1 MSLKENLLNLTK
13 SSKNDKKELSVSELA
28 KLREVLVEAMQK
40 DAKNGLYVTKY
51 KVNKVNFPN
60 IMYIYLETMEFFY
73 PGSGMDALKKDLERS
88 LDTNL
93 MINTENDGNLINIS
107 TYWGS

>member
-13 SSKNDKKELSVSELA
+13 SSKNDKKELSISELA
-28 KLREVLVEAMQK
+28 KLRDTLIESMQN

-60 IMYIYLETMEFFY
+60 IMYIYLETMEFFS
-73 PGSGMDALKKDLERS
+73 PGSGMDAFKKDLELL

-93 MINTENDGNLINIS
+93 MINTETEGNLISIS
-107 TYWGS
+107 TYWG

>member
-1 MSLKENLLNLTK
+1 MVHWLGGV
-13 SSKNDKKELSVSELA
+13 DLA
-28 KLREVLVEAMQK
+28 PGLVVLIRKAIAEAMQK